1 VPQWLKNIRKVVRMN
16 YRAEFEDDN
25 MEVLTARTN
34 EEATEQAFELEKEHG
49 TLFNV
54 TLLDDNYNDVETIF

>member
-1 VPQWLKNIRKVVRMN
+1 MN

-25 MEVLTARTN
+25 MEVFYAESN
-34 EEATEQAFELEKEHG
+34 EKAIEEAYQFETEHG

-54 TLLDDNYNDVETIF
+54 TLLDENYNDVETIF